1 MTLTTLIPLP
11 VMIVNTSKTRPKQGV
26 LTRKQTPNAT
36 CSPQIFASV
45 HQSPHALSAS
55 FYRSTALRSLDCLV
69 AIRRLCDQVHFQ
81 SIQRCGNCA
90 RRNATNSTRDKV
102 AYIGHKIRQFELPSR
117 WLDRDIWVIL
127 HAYFLV
133 LDVVEASRGQLRRL
147 RCVRDRLT
155 GCLRR
160 RELLERGI

>member
-1 MTLTTLIPLP
+1 MTRTP
-11 VMIVNTSKTRPKQGV
+11 RPKQEV
-26 LTRKQTPNAT
+26 LTGKQTPNAT
-36 CSPQIFASV
+36 CSPQLFAGV
-45 HQSPHALSAS
+45 HQGPHTLSTS
-55 FYRSTALRSLDCLV
+55 FYRSTTLRSLDCIV
-69 AIRRLCDQVHFQ
+69 AVGRLRNQVYFQ

-127 HAYFLV
+127 HAHFLV

-147 RCVRDRLT
+147 RCVRYRLT

-160 RELLERGI
+160 WELLVRGI

>member
-11 VMIVNTSKTRPKQGV
+11 VVIVNIRNPRQKQGV

-45 HQSPHALSAS
+45 HQGPHALSAS
-55 FYRSTALRSLDCLV
+55 FQRSTAFRSLDCIITV
-69 AIRRLCDQVHFQ
+69 RRLRNQVYFQ
-81 SIQRCGNCA
+81 SIQRRGNRT
-90 RRNATNSTRDKV
+90 RRNATNTTRDKV

-127 HAYFLV
+127 HAHFLI
-133 LDVVEASRGQLRRL
+133 LDVVEAS
-147 RCVRDRLT
+147 
-155 GCLRR
+155 
-160 RELLERGI
+160 